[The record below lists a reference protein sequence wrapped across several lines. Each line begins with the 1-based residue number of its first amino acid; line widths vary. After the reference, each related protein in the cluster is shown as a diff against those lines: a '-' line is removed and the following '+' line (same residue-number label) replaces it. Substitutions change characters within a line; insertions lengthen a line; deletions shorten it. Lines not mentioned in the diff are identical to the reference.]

1 MLVWDGLQFPHA
13 EAMEVVELHRG
24 YVRLAGEEQ
33 SLELRFG
40 PEKRPFE
47 PQRDG
52 RRLQQ
57 GAGLAATGLDL
68 CTLPEYVSLTGTL
81 YGGGRLYVY
90 RLVGG
95 GVAALLY
102 SRDKAVEEVV
112 QHVAAM
118 QWTAED
124 RRRQWRC
131 LDLAF
136 VSPPQMTLQKARF
149 APGTFTVDLKKGRTV
164 VTLVRLVPADIVL
177 GGRGLAEVAPHLVN
191 SIVKGGLEVISGD
204 NDTLDFHRRGWV
216 PAPLKPLF
224 SWFGQGF
231 RGRIR
236 HDRDTNR
243 LLLVV
248 ERGRPLPSDDY
259 KTIVHSY
266 VAVNQ
271 G

>member
-1 MLVWDGLQFPHA
+1 MLVWDGLQFPLT

-40 PEKRPFE
+40 PEKRPFK

-57 GAGLAATGLDL
+57 GAGLAATGLDH
-68 CTLPEYVSLTGTL
+68 LPQHQSLSGTL

-102 SRDKAVEEVV
+102 SREKGVEEVV
-112 QHVAAM
+112 AQVAAM

-136 VSPPQMTLQKARF
+136 VSPPQMTLQRARF
-149 APGTFTVDLKKGRTV
+149 APGTFTVVLKKGGTE

-177 GGRGLAEVAPHLVN
+177 GGRGLAEAAPKLLS
-191 SIVKGGLEVISGD
+191 SIVTGGMEVINGD
-204 NDTLDFHRRGWV
+204 TLTLDFIRRRWGT
-216 PAPLKPLF
+216 PLLKPFF
-224 SWFGQGF
+224 SWFGKTF
-231 RGRIR
+231 RGRVR
-236 HDRDTNR
+236 HDRDSNR

-248 ERGRPLPSDDY
+248 ERGRPLPPDDY
-259 KTIVHSY
+259 QTILQSY
-266 VAVNQ
+266 VAVNK

>member
-1 MLVWDGLQFPHA
+1 MLVWDGLRFPLT
-13 EAMEVVELHRG
+13 EAMDVVELHRG
-24 YVRLAGEEQ
+24 YVRLAGEEH

-68 CTLPEYVSLTGTL
+68 CTLPQHLFLPGTL

-102 SRDKAVEEVV
+102 SREKAVEEVV
-112 QHVAAM
+112 PQVAAM
-118 QWTAED
+118 QWTAEAH
-124 RRRQWRC
+124 RRQWRC

-136 VSPPQMTLQKARF
+136 VSPPLMTLQKVRF
-149 APGTFTVDLKKGRTV
+149 APGTFTVVLKKGGTE

-177 GGRGLAEVAPHLVN
+177 GGRGLAEVAPKLLA
-191 SIVKGGLEVISGD
+191 SMVKGGMEVISGD
-204 NDTLDFHRRGWV
+204 GDTLDFLGRGW
-216 PAPLKPLF
+216 APPPLQRLF
-224 SWFGQGF
+224 SRLGRGF
-231 RGRIR
+231 RGRLR
-236 HDRDTNR
+236 HDRDSNR
-243 LLLVV
+243 LLLVM
-248 ERGRPLPSDDY
+248 ERGRPLVPDDY
-259 KTIVHSY
+259 QTILHSY
-266 VAVNQ
+266 VAVNEE
-271 G
+271 

>member
-1 MLVWDGLQFPHA
+1 MLVWDGLQFPLA

-24 YVRLAGEEQ
+24 YVRLATEGQ
-33 SLELRFG
+33 CLELRFG
-40 PEKRPFE
+40 TEKRPFE

-68 CTLPEYVSLTGTL
+68 CHLPQRQFLPGTL

-112 QHVAAM
+112 RQVAAM

-136 VSPPQMTLQKARF
+136 VSPPRMTLQKARF
-149 APGTFTVDLKKGRTV
+149 APGTFTVVLKKGGTV
-164 VTLVRLVPADIVL
+164 VTLVRLVPADVVL
-177 GGRGLAEVAPHLVN
+177 GGQGLVEIAPKLLN
-191 SIVKGGLEVISGD
+191 SIVTGGMEVISGD
-204 NDTLDFHRRGWV
+204 GDTLDFARRVSG
-216 PAPLKPLF
+216 PAPLKPVF
-224 SWFGQGF
+224 SWFGTGF

-236 HDRDTNR
+236 HDRHSNR

-248 ERGRPLPSDDY
+248 ERGRPLAPDDY
-259 KTIVHSY
+259 QTILNSY
-266 VAVNQ
+266 VAVNE

>member
-1 MLVWDGLQFPHA
+1 MLAWDGLQFPLA
-13 EAMEVVELHRG
+13 QAMQVVELHRG

-57 GAGLAATGLDL
+57 GAGLAAIGLDL
-68 CTLPEYVSLTGTL
+68 CPLPQQELLSGTL

-102 SRDKAVEEVV
+102 SRDQAVDEVV
-112 QHVAAM
+112 RQVAAM
-118 QWTAED
+118 EWTAED

-136 VSPPQMTLQKARF
+136 VSPPQMTLHSARF
-149 APGTFTVDLKKGRTV
+149 APGTFTVVLKKGGTV
-164 VTLVRLVPADIVL
+164 VTLVRLVPADVVL
-177 GGRGLAEVAPHLVN
+177 GGQGLAVVAPRLLS
-191 SIVKGGLEVISGD
+191 SIVKGGMEVISGD
-204 NDTLDFHRRGWV
+204 NDTLDFSRRGWL
-216 PAPLKPLF
+216 PAPFKPFF
-224 SWFGQGF
+224 SWLGKGF
-231 RGRIR
+231 RGRVR
-236 HDRDTNR
+236 HDRDSNR

-248 ERGRPLPSDDY
+248 ERGRPLAPDDY
-259 KTIVHSY
+259 QTIVQSY